1 MWLEFT
7 SNWWERERLTRRE
20 YLNKRIRSVG
30 GLEKVRTG
38 QSRQVLGRK
47 CDGLC

>member
-7 SNWWERERLTRRE
+7 SEWWERERLTRRE
-20 YLNKRIRSVG
+20 YLNQRIRNVG
-30 GLEKVRTG
+30 VLEKVGTG

-47 CDGLC
+47 YDGLS